1 MKKFLTLALT
11 AVMALSLLT
20 ACGSKN
26 DNSADTNTDGSNT
39 ETTLSGTVSTDG
51 STSMEKVINSLGESF
66 MAMNKDVKFTY
77 NPTGSGSGIQAVS
90 EGRCD
95 IGLSSRALKDDEKAS
110 GLVETVVALDGI
122 AIVVNPENPVSD
134 LDIDT
139 IAKIYTGEIINW
151 SEVGGADAEIVLVG
165 REAGSG
171 TRSGFEEL
179 TETVDKCKYRQEL
192 TSTGDVITAV
202 AQNPDAI
209 GYASLAS
216 VKDSVKALKVAGVTP
231 TEETVKDGSYLIQR
245 PFVLVT
251 KEGVELS
258 PVAQAFFD
266 YATKG
271 QANDIITASGV
282 VPANG

>member
-134 LDIDT
+134 LNIDT
-139 IAKIYTGEIINW
+139 IAKIYTGEITNW
-151 SEVGGADAEIVLVG
+151 KDVGGNDAEIVLIG

-171 TRSGFEEL
+171 TRDGFESI
-179 TETVDKCKYRQEL
+179 TGTKDACQYRQEL
-192 TSTGDVITAV
+192 TSTGDVINTV
-202 AQNPDAI
+202 SQNPDAI
-209 GYASLAS
+209 GYASLSA
-216 VKDSVKALKVAGVTP
+216 VGESVKALTVGGVEA
-231 TEETVKDGSYLIQR
+231 TEATVKDGSYVVQR

-251 KEGVELS
+251 KEGTKLS
-258 PVAQAFFD
+258 PAAQAFFD
-266 YATKG
+266 YALSADAASIIAAAG
-271 QANDIITASGV
+271 AVAAN
-282 VPANG
+282 

>member
-1 MKKFLTLALT
+1 MKKMTKVLTTVLVIALAALTLAGC
-11 AVMALSLLT
+11 AR
-20 ACGSKN
+20 K
-26 DNSADTNTDGSNT
+26 DTSPVT
-39 ETTLSGTVSTDG
+39 TDG
-51 STSMEKVINSLGESF
+51 STSMEKVIGTLGEAF
-66 MAMNKDVKFTY
+66 TEKEGINVTY

-95 IGLSSRALKDDEKAS
+95 IGLSSRALKDDEKAT
-110 GLVETVVALDGI
+110 LTETVVALDGI
-122 AIVVNPENPVSD
+122 AMIVNPENPVSD
-134 LDIDT
+134 LT
-139 IAKIYTGEIINW
+139 VEQIADIYTGKITNW

-231 TEETVKDGSYLIQR
+231 TEETVKDGTYLIQR

-266 YATKG
+266 YTTKG

>member
-139 IAKIYTGEIINW
+139 IAKIYTGEITNW

-231 TEETVKDGSYLIQR
+231 TEETVKDGTYLIQR